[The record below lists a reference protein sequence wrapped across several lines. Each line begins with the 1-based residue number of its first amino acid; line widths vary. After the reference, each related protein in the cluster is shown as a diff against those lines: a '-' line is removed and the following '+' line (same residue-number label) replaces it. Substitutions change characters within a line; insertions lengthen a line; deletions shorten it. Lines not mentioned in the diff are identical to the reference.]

1 MRRGV
6 LVIVLLLLAVGGYL
20 GYTQVYAP
28 SVMPTPTPE
37 LVDDLETVIWASGEV
52 VPATWASLSFP
63 IGGQVVELAVSEG
76 TTVSAGTVL
85 ARLDATELK
94 DTVASDEAAL
104 AVAQAD
110 LTRLKAAA
118 RPPEMAQAEAAV
130 QSAEAVKQ
138 KIENPPEGLVRLV
151 AEIDGRVIGAA
162 SLQPSG
168 SPRRRHAA
176 GLGMMVYPDYWNQGV
191 GTALLQAVVDL
202 ADNWLNI
209 SRLEM
214 TVFIDNA
221 AAIHLYEKA
230 GFRIEGT
237 HRAFAFR
244 DGEYVDTHF
253 MARVR
258 ERASLDG
265 RAGS

>member
-1 MRRGV
+1 MCEESGS
-6 LVIVLLLLAVGGYL
+6 AVRVRAMETADWRDL
-20 GYTQVYAP
+20 HDLWSQ
-28 SVMPTPTPE
+28 PE
-37 LVDDLETVIWASGEV
+37 VIWGTLQ
-52 VPATWASLSFP
+52 VPL
-63 IGGQVVELAVSEG
+63 
-76 TTVSAGTVL
+76 
-85 ARLDATELK
+85 
-94 DTVASDEAAL
+94 
-104 AVAQAD
+104 
-110 LTRLKAAA
+110 
-118 RPPEMAQAEAAV
+118 

-191 GTALLQAVVDL
+191 GTALPQAVVDL

-209 SRLEM
+209 GRLEL
-214 TVFIDNA
+214 TVFTDNA